1 MVYIELIGML
11 AVLQFFFFSFMTG
24 LARGKSGVKAPAVTG
39 DESFERIYRVQVN
52 TLEMLAAF
60 LPSLF
65 IAGKHWSP
73 MVVSILGLMYLIGRF
88 IYWRAY
94 IANPDKRRFGFM
106 LSMLPTLALI
116 IMAILGA
123 IFSIWSVH

>member
-1 MVYIELIGML
+1 MAYIELIGML
-11 AVLQFFFFSFMTG
+11 AVLQFFFFGFMTG
-24 LARGKSGVKAPAVTG
+24 VARGKAGLKAPAISG
-39 DESFERIYRVQVN
+39 DERFERIYRVHVN

-73 MVVSILGLMYLIGRF
+73 VVVAVFGLIYLIGRF
-88 IYWRAY
+88 VYWRAY
-94 IANPDKRRFGFM
+94 ISNPDKRRFGFM

-116 IMAILGA
+116 IMAIGGA
-123 IFSIWSVH
+123 IMAMQ

>member
-1 MVYIELIGML
+1 MAYVELLGML

-24 LARGKSGVKAPAVTG
+24 ITRGKSGLKAPAVTG
-39 DESFERIYRVQVN
+39 DEGFERIYRVQVN

-60 LPSLF
+60 LPALF
-65 IAGKHWSP
+65 IAGNHWSP
-73 MVVSILGLMYLIGRF
+73 MVVSILGLIYLIGRF

-94 IANPDKRRFGFM
+94 ITNPDTRRLGFM

-116 IMAILGA
+116 VMAICGA
-123 IFSIWSVH
+123 IVAIPT